1 MGSQQLLTIQ
11 RAIAYLVQL
20 ADGGPTTAQQLAA
33 RFDVPT
39 STVYRYVAALKDAGM
54 VWELPGGRLGL
65 GPRCVQ
71 LEVGFR
77 RALDAWSPYRPVMRD
92 LAAATGET
100 VALLVPVDAEAVCID
115 TVESDKPL
123 RYTFSK
129 GVAKPMLRGASAK
142 AMLAYMPEERLECLL
157 ADDAAMDEHAR
168 EALLAE
174 LPVIRQRG
182 YAVSQEE
189 VDQGVWAV
197 GVPVLNGAGEIE
209 GSLSIIAPTFR
220 VKGREAFLIRA
231 TLEAGT
237 RIPSI
242 QGRELVHAV

>member
-20 ADGGPTTAQQLAA
+20 ADNGPTSAQQLAV
-33 RFDVPT
+33 RFGVPT
-39 STVYRYVAALKDAGM
+39 STVYRYIAALKDAGM

-77 RALDAWSPYRPVMRD
+77 RALDAWSPYRPVMRE
-92 LAAATGET
+92 LSTATGET
-100 VALLVPVDAEAVCID
+100 VALLVPVDSEAVCID

-123 RYTFSK
+123 RYTFAK

-142 AMLAYMPEERLECLL
+142 AMLAYMPDDCLERLL
-157 ADDAAMDEHAR
+157 ADDETMDGRAR
-168 EALLAE
+168 EALLSE
-174 LPVIRQRG
+174 LPRIRERG

-197 GVPVLNGAGEIE
+197 GVPVLNASGEIE
-209 GSLSIIAPTFR
+209 GSLSIIAPIFR
-220 VKGREAFLIRA
+220 VRGREAFLIRA
-231 TLEAGT
+231 TVEAGS

-242 QGRELVHAV
+242 QGRELLHAV